1 MNVQELIESGNLELY
16 VAGSLSIE
24 ESREVEEA
32 IEKHPEIKQQV
43 EMIEAG
49 VITLAEAVSPPLS
62 ALIWSQ
68 IVDNIRKVRSISD
81 RKDSSTNWGAIT
93 GWAAAVLALAGIF
106 WMLKEKNDLQ
116 DRVQYTTTQNT
127 VLEEKVEKTET
138 ELADANEVL
147 DVIRSKEYN
156 SYTLPGNQAVAPQAF
171 AKVYFNKKD
180 KIAYID
186 AKGLPEAPRG
196 KVYQVWSLTMQP
208 LTPTSVGLLDATAET
223 KNRLFRVDM
232 SQVASTEA
240 FGITLEPEGGSETP
254 TMDQLYTL
262 GQVTP

>member
-1 MNVQELIESGNLELY
+1 MNAQELIESGNLELY
-16 VAGSLSIE
+16 VAGSLSVE
-24 ESREVEEA
+24 ESREVETA
-32 IEKHPEIKQQV
+32 IEENPEIKKQV

-62 ALIWSQ
+62 AFIWSQ
-68 IVDNIRKVRSISD
+68 IVENIRKVRNLSD
-81 RKDSSTNWGAIT
+81 SRTSSTNWGAIT
-93 GWAAAVLALAGIF
+93 GWAAAILAFVGIF
-106 WMLKEKNDLQ
+106 WMLKQKNDLQ
-116 DRVQYTTTQNT
+116 ERVQYTTTQNT
-127 VLEEKVEKTET
+127 VLEEKATNAET
-138 ELADANEVL
+138 ELAEANDVL
-147 DVIRSKEYN
+147 DIIRSKEYN
-156 SYTLPGNQAVAPQAF
+156 SFTLPGNQAVAPQAY

-208 LTPTSVGLLDATAET
+208 LTPTSVGLLDNAEN
-223 KNRLFRVDM
+223 KDRLFRIDM
-232 SQVASTEA
+232 GQVATTEA

>member
-68 IVDNIRKVRSISD
+68 IVDNIRKVKSLSD
-81 RKDSSTNWGAIT
+81 SKPSTNWGAIT
-93 GWAAAVLALAGIF
+93 GWAAAILAFAGIF

-127 VLEEKVEKTET
+127 VLEEKVTNAET
-138 ELADANEVL
+138 QLEDANEVL

-208 LTPTSVGLLDATAET
+208 LTPTSVGLLDTSKET
-223 KNRLFRVDM
+223 KDRLFRVDM

-262 GQVTP
+262 GQVAP